1 MNNLHIDYLKLNNF
15 RNYRSGVFVFSP
27 GVNVLRGKNGQGKT
41 NVLEAI
47 HLLSTGR
54 SFRTHRLQEMIREGE
69 SFFSLEAHFSKQGV
83 GHTLKLI
90 FDGQTRTLFYN
101 ETPHAHFSD
110 LLGIVPSVLLCP
122 DDLAFVSGAPAERRR
137 FLDLALSQIDPLY
150 FFYLMRYTRA
160 MRQRNT
166 LLRGQND
173 ETLSAW
179 EQVMAPSADY
189 LIAKRISFAAELEQ
203 PASEWM
209 RLFSESET
217 LALSY
222 APSHG
227 AAPLLAQ
234 WQKMRMK
241 EMRYGTTLIGP
252 HRDDLAILLS
262 QRSAKQFSSEG
273 QKRSLLTSLR
283 FAQWQQMQ
291 ERLDAPPLLA
301 IDDFGIQL
309 DPARQE
315 VLCSQLSRFGQVFLS
330 TPHPSSA
337 LSGYHTFHIQ
347 DGSITCLK

>member
-1 MNNLHIDYLKLNNF
+1 MHIDYLKLQNF
-15 RNYRSGVFVFSP
+15 RNYKCCTFVFSP
-27 GVNVLRGKNGQGKT
+27 GVNVLWGKNGEGKT

-69 SFFSLEAHFSKQGV
+69 TFFTLEAHFTKESV
-83 GHTLKLI
+83 GHTLKLS
-90 FDGQTRTLFYN
+90 FDGQTRTLLYN
-101 ETPHAHFSD
+101 QTPHAHFSD

-150 FFYLMRYTRA
+150 FFYLMRYTKA
-160 MRQRNT
+160 MRQRNA

-173 ETLSAW
+173 ETLNAW
-179 EQVMAPSADY
+179 EQVMAPSAHY
-189 LIAKRISFAAELEQ
+189 LIAKRIAFAAALER
-203 PASEWM
+203 PASDWM

-217 LALSY
+217 LALLY

-227 AAPLLAQ
+227 AAPLLEQ
-234 WQKMRMK
+234 WHRMRPK

-262 QRSAKQFSSEG
+262 QRNAKQFSSEG
-273 QKRSLLTSLR
+273 QKRSVLTSLR
-283 FAQWQQMQ
+283 FAQWQQMH
-291 ERLDAPPLLA
+291 ERLGSPPLLA

-330 TPHPSSA
+330 TPHPLPA
-337 LSGYHTFHIQ
+337 LSAYRSFHIQ
-347 DGSITCLK
+347 DASIAFR